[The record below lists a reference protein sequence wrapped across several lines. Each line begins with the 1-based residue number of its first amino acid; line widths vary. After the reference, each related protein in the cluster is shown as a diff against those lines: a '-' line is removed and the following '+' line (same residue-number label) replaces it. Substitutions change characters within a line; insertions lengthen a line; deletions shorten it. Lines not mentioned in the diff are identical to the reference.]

1 MNSFNLPRLLATL
14 AISFGTLQA
23 PATSGAT
30 TPEPIAALASLNI
43 PAYMG
48 TWYQVAWFPNR
59 FQKQCVSDTAA
70 TYRQLPG
77 DEGVEV
83 INRCRLEDGSLD
95 SVVGLARP
103 AGSAIRGD
111 QLEPAQLEVSFLP
124 RLLRWIPAW
133 GAYWVLQ
140 RADDGRYAV
149 IGEPS
154 RQYLW
159 VLSRTPRLAPAD
171 ETAIRSQLAQQGYDL
186 TRWQAHPH
194 TPTAE
199 APR

>member
-1 MNSFNLPRLLATL
+1 MNSFTLPRLLATA
-14 AISFGTLQA
+14 AISLSALQT
-23 PATSGAT
+23 PAASEAT
-30 TPEPIAALASLNI
+30 TPAPIAALASLNI

-70 TYRQLPG
+70 TYRRLPG
-77 DEGVEV
+77 VEGVEV
-83 INRCRLEDGSLD
+83 INSCRLEDGSLD

-103 AGSAIRGD
+103 AGSEVRGD
-111 QLEPAQLEVSFLP
+111 QLEPAKLEVSFLP

-133 GAYWVLQ
+133 GAYWVMQ
-140 RADDGRYAV
+140 RADDGRYVV

>member
-70 TYRQLPG
+70 TYRRLPAG
-77 DEGVEV
+77 EGVEV

-103 AGSAIRGD
+103 AGSEIRGD
-111 QLEPAQLEVSFLP
+111 QLEPAKLEVSFLL
-124 RLLRWIPAW
+124 RLLRWIPVW
-133 GAYWVLQ
+133 GAYWVMQ
-140 RADDGRYAV
+140 RADDGRYVV

-159 VLSRTPRLAPAD
+159 VLSRTPRLAPPD

-186 TRWQAHPH
+186 THWQAHPH